1 LGALLSAFL
10 VARVLVSA
18 GATAPP
24 ASGFLLATAVSII
37 SIGGFSAVGLQ
48 LWWLTIVGL
57 AAIAS
62 ALLLKGQYRTD
73 RPAADRPSAERPPA
87 ERPVAE
93 RPNVERPVA
102 DFVRESSAR
111 PAL

>member
-1 LGALLSAFL
+1 
-10 VARVLVSA
+10 
-18 GATAPP
+18 
-24 ASGFLLATAVSII
+24 
-37 SIGGFSAVGLQ
+37 VGLQ